1 MSGTTS
7 EDDLN
12 NLEQNDDDD
21 EEVVFKTK
29 DQLKFETLLLRLSK
43 VCLLCSALLFVG
55 QIIAVATRHQ
65 SDTSSAVTGFIFSL
79 ILFLVWLCIHS
90 VYGESNEGLMSLKQ
104 TAFMQ
109 PSRINFRLRSIEEM
123 RLIMPHRVCYVFFI
137 KDSSM

>member
-65 SDTSSAVTGFIFSL
+65 PDTSSAVTGFIFSL
-79 ILFLVWLCIHS
+79 ILFLAWLCIHS
-90 VYGESNEGLMSLKQ
+90 VYGESNGLSLKQ

-109 PSRINFRLRSIEEM
+109 PSRINFRIRSIE
-123 RLIMPHRVCYVFFI
+123 
-137 KDSSM
+137 